1 MVKKPYNPQG
11 VKNTKQHQLNKT
23 NFIASVV
30 DFLKMAGLTKYNPQ
44 LATVIGWMLQS
55 GRFILSPIF
64 VQERK
69 GDALLNESKV
79 EALRMLT
86 SSNLAGIDIELVRL
100 LFYGSEEMLRLP
112 GFTWRA
118 PWLLSDQVLNELT
131 FEEVKEHSKSQ
142 ILPLRVQH
150 LLTRSTGSESVGES
164 VLIDLNCSFAGE
176 PATGCGDVLDLLT
189 VEKFE
194 VPIHQA

>member
-1 MVKKPYNPQG
+1 M
-11 VKNTKQHQLNKT
+11 
-23 NFIASVV
+23 
-30 DFLKMAGLTKYNPQ
+30 
-44 LATVIGWMLQS
+44 QS
-55 GRFILSPIF
+55 GEALPPFSNSRPRPRCPCPYPTPPIF

-69 GDALLNESKV
+69 GDAMLNESKV

-100 LFYGSEEMLRLP
+100 LFYGSDEMVRLP

-118 PWLLSDQVLNELT
+118 PWLLSVHVLNELT

-150 LLTRSTGSESVGES
+150 LLARSTGIESVGES

-176 PATGCGDVLDLLT
+176 LATGCSDALDLLRI
-189 VEKFE
+189 ENFE